1 MIFWRL
7 EWEDSIRE
15 NPHLQYRRL
24 CLTSKSC
31 KTFPVFLSKDFYRFQ
46 PNRLS
51 VVWRRLPVLRIQPRS
66 KLDFREPVSGRKD
79 VFLLATG
86 KQLHLEKISS
96 SSAFEW
102 NRSALDQWVCHFLF
116 KKAKHFTVFS
126 SDRKVLFQ
134 SIKNNTKPLLSNS
147 FASVLKSKVLC
158 KRGQV
163 NR

>member
-1 MIFWRL
+1 
-7 EWEDSIRE
+7 
-15 NPHLQYRRL
+15 
-24 CLTSKSC
+24 
-31 KTFPVFLSKDFYRFQ
+31 
-46 PNRLS
+46 LS